1 MRAVDVLQL
10 CAVLWL
16 CAFNSAQAQS
26 VSYRPSVYLQ
36 AGCAGHSADSLAF
49 GSQWPWRHWQRPFA
63 GGVVRGHWDIS
74 LDRWD
79 FSAAFGRSRHTL
91 LLTAVPVLR
100 FVPHAG
106 RSHWFW
112 EAGIGGSLASRRY
125 VLVYKGFST
134 RANFASH
141 LGVGIRFGSQQQ
153 HELALRVQHFSNAGI
168 KTPNPGENFV
178 QWRYVRYF

>member
-1 MRAVDVLQL
+1 MRTACVWRL
-10 CAVLWL
+10 CAVLL
-16 CAFNSAQAQS
+16 PCAVGVAQAQS

-36 AGCAGHSADSLAF
+36 AGRAGHSADSRALGGQF
-49 GSQWPWRHWQRPFA
+49 PWQHWQRPFA
-63 GGVVRGHWDIS
+63 SGVLRGQWDIS

-79 FSAAFGRSRHTL
+79 FDTAFGRSRHAL
-91 LLTAVPVLR
+91 LLTVVPVLR
-100 FVPHAG
+100 FIPHG
-106 RSHWFW
+106 GHSRWFW

-141 LGVGIRFGSQQQ
+141 LAVGIRLGSQQQ

-178 QWRYVRYF
+178 QWRYARYF